1 MALQIKR
8 GTNLQRLEL
17 LLAEGEPFYVTNAV
31 ALGISPMWIGDGTT
45 FGGVATQAPA
55 VIDELTDVEIIT
67 PANNNVLQYD
77 SSVGQWKNSANLTVT
92 GTTALDGAVTA
103 TAGVTSKTTDALSA
117 DVVYPVVL
125 DHTHSKTAA
134 YSGIATVSGDT
145 VITFATNPAVM
156 PYTRIRVSNVGTF
169 GAMTGIAINT
179 TYYVYGI
186 DASTNAP
193 ATTMKLASTKAN
205 AIAGIP
211 LGTTGS
217 CGNGTATFRA
227 MPGFGVGVE
236 RTVDMAASSV
246 VAMRDAVVAT
256 NELSGSETFDYDVY
270 LKNSGALPS
279 TPQLRV
285 RADGTVAIATLNAA
299 TANLTN
305 NVAVTGV
312 TESTSTTSGAVTVSG
327 GVGIGGRL
335 NVAGAVSV
343 GSFATAGAVA
353 ITNTTAST
361 TPDNGALT
369 VDGGVGINGNLNL
382 GTNLNVAGVTK
393 FTSTDQCTGV
403 DTGAIQIDGGVGI
416 NKNVFVGGYFEV
428 QNQAVIQQNLTVGG
442 DLIVNGTTT
451 TVNSTTVTIDDKN
464 IELGSVATP
473 TDITANGGGI
483 TLKGDGDKTITW
495 SSSTGRWASNVGFNT
510 PGSLIGNVHIA
521 NGTDDNTIST
531 STGNLILDSATNT
544 VQVDAN
550 ITHNGSTTQSGT
562 LTTGG
567 ILANLVEIGLPGGG
581 TIGTSSG
588 PLSLYA
594 EGSQSILFAEENP
607 VTFFGTTQFGA
618 TADTTHGMYFYSRA
632 RTDFTFDAQD
642 SANTMHGV
650 RGVIGTNDHWFVGG
664 RATGTDQGSLVLATG
679 DNQTEPVLV
688 RQYSGLI
695 TAGNSSYRELA
706 LLDSSGNTG
715 IPGALTINGNV
726 IRSSTSAAAITLSGS
741 DVTVGGDL
749 TIGGNDI
756 KASNGSTAI
765 TLNGTAVTVAGDFGV
780 SGTTATFNNVD
791 INGTLQDGVTLE
803 QAFVFGWNENDN
815 RANRPEFK
823 STSGNVTGIRVL
835 APNATSSASSQISV
849 FSTNDSNN
857 GTYMNIQA
865 RGGATNPLRIQTGEY
880 ASGVSSNSTKSIAFT
895 NNAGT
900 VYASVNPAGTTDSTD
915 LSTKTYTDSAIATAI
930 TALNLGTSNLV
941 TSTTAAN
948 QILDIVPMGTF
959 RTVKY
964 VIQVTSAGAGTHVME
979 CLVMHDNTTA
989 YITTY
994 GEMFS
999 AASLSN
1005 ISVTVSGSDMHLLVS
1020 PTNAVTAYK
1029 VTKTS
1034 ITA

>member
-31 ALGISPMWIGDGTT
+31 ALGVAPMWIGDGVT
-45 FGGVATQAPA
+45 FGGVASMSPVT
-55 VIDELTDVEIIT
+55 IDELSDIEIIT

-92 GTTALDGAVTA
+92 GTTALNGAVTA
-103 TAGVTSKTTDALSA
+103 TAGVTSKTTDAFSA
-117 DVVYPVVL
+117 DVAYPVVL

-134 YSGIATVSGDT
+134 YAGIATVTGDT
-145 VITFATNPAVM
+145 VVTFAANPAVM
-156 PYTRIRVSNVGTF
+156 PYTRIRLSNVGTI
-169 GAMTGIAINT
+169 GQMTGIAINT

-186 DASTNAP
+186 DAVSVAP
-193 ATTMKLASTKAN
+193 AVKMKLASTKAN

-246 VAMRDAVVAT
+246 IAMRDAVVAT
-256 NELSGSETFDYDVY
+256 NELTGSETFDYDVY
-270 LKNSGALPS
+270 LKNAGALPS

-285 RADGTVAIATLNAA
+285 SGNGTVTISDVVSNTV
-299 TANLTN
+299 TVANNIDVNGL
-305 NVAVTGV
+305 
-312 TESTSTTSGAVTVSG
+312 TESTSTTTGAVTVSG
-327 GVGIGGRL
+327 GVGVSGRL
-335 NVAGAVSV
+335 NVGGAVSV
-343 GSFATAGAVA
+343 GSFSTPGAVA

-361 TPDNGALT
+361 TPDTGALT

-393 FTSTDQCTGV
+393 FTSTDQCTSV
-403 DTGAIQIDGGVGI
+403 DSGAIQIDGGVGI

-544 VQVDAN
+544 VQIDAN
-550 ITHNGSTTQSGT
+550 VTHTGNTTQTGT

-567 ILANLVEIGLPGGG
+567 ILANKVEIGLPAAG
-581 TIGTSSG
+581 TIGTSLG
-588 PLSLYA
+588 PLTFYA
-594 EGSQSILFAEENP
+594 ESAESILFAEENP
-607 VTFFGTTQFGA
+607 VTFFGVAQFGA

-632 RTDFTFDAQD
+632 RTDLTFDAQD

-664 RATGTDQGSLVLATG
+664 RATGTDVGSLVLATG
-679 DNQTEPVLV
+679 DNQSEPILV

-695 TAGNSSYRELA
+695 TAGNSSYRELS
-706 LLDSSGNTG
+706 LLDSAGNTG
-715 IPGALTINGNV
+715 IPGALTVNGNI
-726 IRSSTSAAAITLSGS
+726 IRSSTTAAAITLSGS
-741 DVTVGGDL
+741 DVVVGGDL

-765 TLNGTAVTVAGDFGV
+765 TLNGTAATIAGDFAV
-780 SGTTATFNNVD
+780 NGTLSTFNNVD

-803 QAFVFGWNENDN
+803 QAFAFTYDENND
-815 RANRPEFK
+815 RVNRPTFR
-823 STSGNVTGIRVL
+823 STTGNSSGMRVS
-835 APNATSSASSQISV
+835 APNATTSAVANIGAFSS
-849 FSTNDSNN
+849 NDDQN
-857 GTYMNIQA
+857 GKFINLSA
-865 RGGATNPLRIQTGEY
+865 RGATSNDLRIQTGKY
-880 ASGVSSNSTKSIAFT
+880 TAGVLGASGTVVSFVDNVTA
-895 NNAGT
+895 
-900 VYASVNPAGTTDSTD
+900 YATVNPAGTTTATD
-915 LSTKTYTDSAIATAI
+915 LSTKSYTDTAISTAI

-948 QILDIVPMGTF
+948 QILDIVPMAAF

-964 VIQVTSAGAGTHVME
+964 IVQATSAGAGTHVME

-989 YITTY
+989 YITVY

-999 AASLSN
+999 ASSLTN

-1020 PTNAVTAYK
+1020 PTNAVTSYK